1 MKVGSDHQVPP
12 SVCTSCGLVMD
23 GATGVAE
30 DGHKGDIVPDPG
42 DFTVCINC
50 GHLMI
55 FNEDLTLR
63 DLTDDEMIKVAG
75 DKRLI
80 AIQQARARV
89 LRNRAYCEYFVR
101 EQIER
106 MGQKPPSLETINSV
120 VDKVLAAAPKPPDK
134 RTP

>member
-1 MKVGSDHQVPP
+1 MKVGSDHDMPL
-12 SVCTSCGLVMD
+12 STCTSCGLKLD
-23 GATGVAE
+23 AATGVAE
-30 DGHKGDIVPDPG
+30 DDHKGDIVPDAG

-80 AIQQARARV
+80 AIQQARATAV
-89 LRNRAYCEYFVR
+89 RNRAYCEYFVR

-106 MGQKPPSLETINSV
+106 MNQKPPSLETINSV